1 MIQIVLIGIGA
12 GAASA
17 LLFASIVSGSPISFL
32 LANFAQLPIMIAAI
46 GWTHFAGLAAVVVA
60 GAGLTIIFGGWIAFA
75 FLISIALPAWW
86 LGYLALLGRP
96 APTGNASDIEW
107 YPVGR
112 IVVWTAIGAAV
123 IVIVSMMRHGVDVA
137 SMQAGL
143 RRELEHAMR
152 FLTGA
157 PSDGPLRLPGV
168 KEPER
173 LLDILVMVVPPM
185 KACALAVT
193 SLFNLWLAARVVKIS
208 GRLRRPW
215 PAIAQMTF
223 PPFTAALLALAIA
236 ATFLADLAGLI
247 GTVLSASLLLAY
259 ALLGFAVVHS
269 ITAGVGGR
277 GFMLS
282 GLYFVVLVFGWP
294 ILIMSALGLI
304 ETILALRARVAARR
318 APPTAPINRS

>member
-12 GAASA
+12 GATSA
-17 LLFASIVSGSPISFL
+17 LLFASIVSGSPGSFL

-46 GWTHFAGLAAVVVA
+46 GWTHFAGLAAVIF
-60 GAGLTIIFGGWIAFA
+60 AGLGLAIMFGGWIAFA

-96 APTGNASDIEW
+96 APGGEASDIEW

-112 IVVWTAIGAAV
+112 IVAWTAIAATA
-123 IVIVSMMRHGVDVA
+123 IVILTMMRHGVDVA

-157 PSDGPLRLPGV
+157 PSGGPLRLPGV
-168 KEPER
+168 KDAER

-185 KACALAVT
+185 KACALTVT
-193 SLFNLWLAARVVKIS
+193 SLFNLWLAARVAKIS

-215 PAIAQMTF
+215 PIIAQMTF
-223 PPFTAALLALAIA
+223 PPFTAALLAMAVA
-236 ATFLADLAGLI
+236 ATFLADLVGLI
-247 GTVLSASLLLAY
+247 GTVLTASLLLAY

-277 GFMLS
+277 GFMLT
-282 GLYFVVLVFGWP
+282 GLYCVVLLFGWP
-294 ILIMSALGLI
+294 ILIMSALGLV

-318 APPTAPINRS
+318 APPTAPFNRS